1 MNKTMKMKIQG
12 GSVIGSGGFGCIFD
26 PELKCKNKTK
36 KSKGRITKLMKK
48 SSVEKEYK
56 EITKFKPLLD
66 KIPNYSNYFL
76 IDGFSVCVPDKLT
89 KNDLENFNKKCS
101 ALKKIKLTPSNIN
114 DNLDKLY
121 SLNMPYGGID
131 VDDYIEKISSNSN
144 KMISL
149 NHTLID
155 LLQNGIEP
163 MNQKGVLH
171 CDLKSSNILVKEE
184 NNDKLITRIIDWG
197 LSTHYNKG
205 SIIPERIKNRP
216 FQYNV
221 PFSNILF
228 NDTFNKLYTSF
239 LKQLTDT
246 QTFEN
251 TKLFVI
257 DFVLKWVHERG
268 QGHLKLIT
276 TILYSI
282 YDDEYNE
289 FKFNKDK
296 TLAYNN
302 SLEIIFKY
310 LTEIIITFTKD
321 NVFDSKTYFSNVFIK
336 NLDVWGFIMTYIP
349 FFEHINI
356 TENNSH
362 THLIKN
368 KFKSLINI
376 LITHNDKPIII
387 SEVVELLY
395 SLDTIFHHL
404 PTNNKS
410 IKSNSSKS
418 KSSKS
423 SKSKSKK
430 SVSKHTLLIS
440 DKQLSINTKKQR
452 KKTEH
457 KFIIKTIKNFKSSTF
472 KKSGAKIAT
481 EI

>member
-1 MNKTMKMKIQG
+1 MNKTMKHIQG

-56 EITKFKPLLD
+56 EITRFKPLLD

-89 KNDLENFNKKCS
+89 RNDLENFNKKCS
-101 ALKKIKLTPSNIN
+101 ALKKMKLTPSNIN
-114 DNLDKLY
+114 DNLDQLY

-131 VDDYIEKISSNSN
+131 VDDYIEKFSTNSN

-149 NHTLID
+149 NHTLIE

-184 NNDKLITRIIDWG
+184 DNKIITRIIDWG

-205 SIIPERIKNRP
+205 SNIPERVMNRP

-228 NDTFNKLYTSF
+228 NNTFNKLYTSF
-239 LKQLTDT
+239 LKQLSER

-257 DFVLKWVHERG
+257 DYVLKWVQERG
-268 QGHLKLIT
+268 QGHLKTIT
-276 TILYSI
+276 SILYSI
-282 YDDEYNE
+282 YDDDYNE
-289 FKFNKDK
+289 FNFSMDK
-296 TLAYNN
+296 TSAYNN

-310 LTEIIITFTKD
+310 LTDIIITFTKD
-321 NVFDSKTYFSNVFIK
+321 DRFDSKRYFSNVFIK

-362 THLIKN
+362 SHLIKN

-376 LITHNDKPIII
+376 LITYSDTPINTN
-387 SEVVELLY
+387 EVVELLY
-395 SLDTIFHHL
+395 SFDNIFHSL
-404 PTNNKS
+404 NQS
-410 IKSNSSKS
+410 YKSNSSKS
-418 KSSKS
+418 K

-440 DKQLSINTKKQR
+440 DKQLSINTKKQ
-452 KKTEH
+452 KKKIEH
-457 KFIIKTIKNFKSSTF
+457 KFIIKTIKKFKSSTLSTF
-472 KKSGAKIAT
+472 RKSGAKIAT
-481 EI
+481 EF